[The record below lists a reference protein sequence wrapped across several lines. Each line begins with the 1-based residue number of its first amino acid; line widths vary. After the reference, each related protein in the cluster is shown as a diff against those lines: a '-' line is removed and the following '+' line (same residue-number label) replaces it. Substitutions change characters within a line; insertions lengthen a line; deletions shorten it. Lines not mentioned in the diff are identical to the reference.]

1 MWSEVYPVVPQPSP
15 LPHGPSARSEFY
27 LACYLVS
34 PVLVGVPVV
43 AQDVECVDARPD
55 PPFGAM
61 HFAYCRP
68 TSAPYA
74 GYGVRLTALARK
86 SYSF

>member
-43 AQDVECVDARPD
+43 AQDVECVDARPRIL
-55 PPFGAM
+55 PLPTLNILGV
-61 HFAYCRP
+61 HFP
-68 TSAPYA
+68 T
-74 GYGVRLTALARK
+74 
-86 SYSF
+86 